1 MAVIASMARA
11 YMLFLNCFHSKECYC
26 SVGIIVSIKNV
37 GWAAMCC
44 SQSVCCKFKEGAEE
58 GEMISGVT
66 SKLMKIPP
74 ILLLVFIISISNRK
88 FYDIKSTLL
97 SSLVFS
103 LPLLYKTFSGFEGV

>member
-1 MAVIASMARA
+1 MLVGLPCVDLRVFVASSRR
-11 YMLFLNCFHSKECYC
+11 
-26 SVGIIVSIKNV
+26 
-37 GWAAMCC
+37 
-44 SQSVCCKFKEGAEE
+44 GAEE

-103 LPLLYKTFSGFEGV
+103 LPLLYKTFSGFGGV